1 MQIISMN
8 TDGLFYRCDSDEER
22 RIVREEIEKV
32 AAEIQCPIDFTTIA
46 EHRQEHINSYQ
57 QVIVDGDG
65 SREVKGKGAWNPDP
79 GINADHNATVCAKAM
94 AQHLLDGS
102 GIRTF
107 IELAASEK
115 RLLEFTSMQT
125 TRSSTLRVGGEA
137 VGGMIRVYRSTIA
150 EDELPPITIDAA
162 GKSPE
167 KRVARGCAY
176 APGLDWP
183 DDIDIDWYVDE
194 TLRRMDQSSTT
205 FSPENNVFARELE
218 AKGLQLRGTGG
229 GKARTKRSD
238 TGLPANFAGCQSLA
252 VFVGGSSGVIAVSDG
267 EIPLRYGSLVHRSGS
282 FEIHRLDVLA
292 EQDITPKSLRTDG
305 AIVFDKGW
313 FAIEAAAG
321 NEARQYDATFP
332 FPPPGRLSRG
342 AGSGTGIVDEQ
353 PAEVRNNDEF
363 LEAMFGLDADEA
375 LVLTSKA
382 DGKIDFTCGPR
393 NNWPDESYLD
403 PEASNYAAIS
413 VCEPEKVGIDANGDP
428 QLVYHRTKATQRAM
442 YLVMLDDIGTKAKD
456 PCEYGF
462 GPPTVKLETSPGNFQ
477 YLYKLDQPI
486 TNRAAAQQ
494 LVTMLVRGFKRD
506 GVHIEI
512 TDPGSGDIVRFF
524 RMPFGSNRKPHLDEP
539 FETVIHDMDFSRTY
553 APDLMAEWVGGR
565 IDWGL
570 KDTADTHA
578 RTQQPADE
586 ATLAEHPLM
595 HALAAEG
602 LLKGREKDG
611 WHEIICPWVNQHG
624 NGDDSGTKVKIDQAG
639 TWNYFCHHGSC
650 RMGADGRDKH
660 TVYDIFHWL
669 QARGYDVPHPT
680 RGDPFADFDV
690 SRLNFESV
698 IQEQTK
704 DSGASEVAG
713 VDMGFTVSSVDV
725 LSPPGICGE
734 IAREMERGA
743 FRPLPE
749 AYVLYSL
756 QVLALA
762 GMHYMTPM
770 GARFNLLTFLIAQT
784 ASGKESANA
793 ALARFAKQMG
803 RSGHISNEPRSDKD
817 VQLAA
822 LETKGSITFVVDEAQ
837 RFFGASSNK
846 SSSASIAAMTDVLM
860 AMVTAEIWLF
870 SPLHKRNLAG
880 VFEPEL
886 KRLKSRLSKD
896 DLEID
901 ERGRLEST
909 EAHYEAMLG
918 MLEEGIDRPYVSLA
932 ASSTPES
939 LDSVISSGNI
949 DKGLIG
955 RGIVLRASPQR
966 RQKQTS
972 RSDALDYRLVARI
985 QNIVSGPG
993 QRVSLEGDALTRFEA
1008 IEAYYEHDDRL
1019 NHGTLGGLYA
1029 RAGQRIIQIASILAV
1044 ETGEISVEFLDYA
1057 QVLFESHLKDVGLMR
1072 RVNETNEAPTD
1083 EVDAQEAA
1091 QIVGEII
1098 LDALEKSG
1106 GWLYISKVKNIAAR
1120 RNRWLRQQ
1128 FNRNKKGRT
1137 VFEEVFEHLTA
1148 GGLIE
1153 TEGKKARAAR

>member
-57 QVIVDGDG
+57 QVIVHEDGT
-65 SREVKGKGAWNPDP
+65 REVKGKGAWNPDP

-102 GIRTF
+102 DIRAF

-183 DDIDIDWYVDE
+183 DDVDIDWYVDE
-194 TLRRMDQSSTT
+194 TLRRMEQSSTT
-205 FSPENNVFARELE
+205 FNPDNNLFARELE

-238 TGLPANFAGCQSLA
+238 KGLPANFAGCQSLA

-292 EQDITPKSLRTDG
+292 EQDITPKSLRTEG

-313 FAIEAAAG
+313 FSIEAAAG
-321 NEARQYDATFP
+321 TEAPQYDAPFP
-332 FPPPGRLSRG
+332 FPPRDPGPET
-342 AGSGTGIVDEQ
+342 GSVDEQ
-353 PAEVRNNDEF
+353 PAEVRDNDEF
-363 LEAMFGLDADEA
+363 LEAMFGIDADEA
-375 LVLTSKA
+375 LIVTSRA
-382 DGKIDFTCGPR
+382 DKIDWTCGPR
-393 NNWPDESYLD
+393 SNWPAGSYLD

-428 QLVYHRTKATQRAM
+428 QWVYHRTKERHRAM

-477 YLYKLDQPI
+477 YLYKLDKPI

-506 GVHIEI
+506 GVDITI

-539 FETVIHDMDFSRTY
+539 FKSVIHDMDFSRTY
-553 APDLMAEWVGGR
+553 APDLMAQWVGGR
-565 IDWGL
+565 IDWDL

-660 TVYDIFHWL
+660 TVYDIFQWL

-713 VDMGFTVSSVDV
+713 VDMGFTVSNVDV

-762 GMHYMTPM
+762 GMHYTTPM
-770 GARFNLLTFLIAQT
+770 GSRINLITILVALTA
-784 ASGKESANA
+784 AGKEAANSAYSDLANA
-793 ALARFAKQMG
+793 MEMG
-803 RSGHISNEPRSDKD
+803 SRVFNEPRSDKD
-817 VQLAA
+817 VQRTL
-822 LETKGSITFVVDEAQ
+822 LNTEGGVVFRVDEAQ
-837 RFFGASSNK
+837 KLFAAVNNKNSGASISNITNTLIEMATSTHWNFSGNHK
-846 SSSASIAAMTDVLM
+846 SDWIIEYEAK
-860 AMVTAEIWLF
+860 E
-870 SPLHKRNLAG
+870 R
-880 VFEPEL
+880 
-886 KRLKSRLSKD
+886 RLSALLKKD
-896 DLEID
+896 DLTPED
-901 ERGRLEST
+901 RQKVTRQKECVERLIK
-909 EAHYEAMLG
+909 LC
-918 MLEEGIDRPYVSLA
+918 EEGVNRPFVSFI
-932 ASSTPES
+932 ASSTPAS
-939 LDSVISSGNI
+939 IDSVVNTSNI
-949 DKGLIG
+949 ESGLIG
-955 RGIVLRASPQR
+955 RGLVLRAPAER
-966 RQKQTS
+966 KQKQYSRKTS
-972 RSDALDYRLVARI
+972 FDQGLKSRLFNIAHGEQGELSLSEAAEARM
-985 QNIVSGPG
+985 
-993 QRVSLEGDALTRFEA
+993 RA
-1008 IEAYYEHDDRL
+1008 IDAYYEHTDRL
-1019 NHGTLGGLYA
+1019 NDTELGGVYA
-1029 RAGQRIIQIASILAV
+1029 RASERIIQISSALAV

-1057 QVLFESHLKDVGLMR
+1057 QALFERHLKDVGLMR
-1072 RVNETNEAPTD
+1072 RVNEMNETPAD
-1083 EVDAQEAA
+1083 EVDAQEVGQ
-1091 QIVGEII
+1091 QIADII
-1098 LDALEKSG
+1098 LDTLEKVG
-1106 GWLYISKVKNIAAR
+1106 GWMLISKVKDIAKKRCKPLKKQVA
-1120 RNRWLRQQ
+1120 QV
-1128 FNRNKKGRT
+1128 KKGRSA
-1137 VFEEVFEHLTA
+1137 FEEVFEHLTA
-1148 GGLIE
+1148 EGFIE
-1153 TEGKKARAAR
+1153 TEGLRARNAQ